1 MLKHQKMTLY
11 YHMTLLEPAMVA
23 GQRVGGAV
31 GTSREELKG
40 ENPSTVLKGI
50 TRHVRSY
57 E

>member
-1 MLKHQKMTLY
+1 
-11 YHMTLLEPAMVA
+11 MVV

-31 GTSREELKG
+31 GASREELKG

-50 TRHVRSY
+50 TRHVWSY